1 MVRDYGIE
9 QPNWAKELLM
19 FFKDA
24 DGLDSVRINDLNPA
38 MLRLATSKGL
48 VTLAGELYYGHSF
61 ES

>member
-1 MVRDYGIE
+1 
-9 QPNWAKELLM
+9 M

-24 DGLDSVRINDLNPA
+24 DGLDRVRINDLNPA